1 MNRAILN
8 FDMDDTLVATKPTLL
23 RLSYER
29 AVELGNKQ
37 LANIFKET
45 VYLGK
50 DITEL
55 DKGVQD
61 FVEQEV
67 IVKRTY
73 MDIANPS
80 DMILRLGLTGFCD
93 KLDGLVN
100 KYGDDLQINICTHR
114 GDNDAAWRSTYNWLV
129 KYSLYRFITRIHSI
143 DFTTDKL
150 DYLKSWY
157 KGDTVLLVDD
167 NPFGNSK
174 QIRPTDDSVLIF
186 DGHRKLPAQ
195 TNQRKYISFD
205 CITNMV
211 EKSLF
216 GS

>member
-55 DKGVQD
+55 DKSVQD

-73 MDIANPS
+73 MDISNPRRS
-80 DMILRLGLTGFCD
+80 YLPLSVCFPVHPVWTLWPRMIFL
-93 KLDGLVN
+93 
-100 KYGDDLQINICTHR
+100 
-114 GDNDAAWRSTYNWLV
+114 
-129 KYSLYRFITRIHSI
+129 
-143 DFTTDKL
+143 
-150 DYLKSWY
+150 
-157 KGDTVLLVDD
+157 
-167 NPFGNSK
+167 PFS
-174 QIRPTDDSVLIF
+174 PASVPMLC
-186 DGHRKLPAQ
+186 RVW
-195 TNQRKYISFD
+195 SF
-205 CITNMV
+205 
-211 EKSLF
+211 
-216 GS
+216 